1 MDSTLPDL
9 DAPARH
15 LVRALAADAGS
26 PAPGAD
32 GHAHRLYDALRDLAR
47 SHRARWAGNHTLNT
61 TAIVHEAYLK
71 VASWDGF
78 KGEDHF
84 LAVASRAMRQV
95 LVSYAGAR
103 HAQKRGGRQTPVAL
117 DDAPESALLTDPQ
130 IADVLTVDAALA
142 RLARLDPRAA
152 QVVEARIFGGLTEPE
167 TAAALGISEATAAR
181 DWRRARAWLRGEL
194 GEAPPT
200 LATLA

>member
-1 MDSTLPDL
+1 MDPTLPDL

-15 LVRALAADAGS
+15 LVGALAADAG
-26 PAPGAD
+26 PEGAD
-32 GHAHRLYDALRDLAR
+32 GYTRRLYDALRGLAR
-47 SHRARWAGNHTLNT
+47 SHRARWIGDHTLNT

-71 VASWDGF
+71 VAAWDGF
-78 KGEDHF
+78 TSEDHF

-103 HAQKRGGRQTPVAL
+103 RAQKRGGDHAPVAL

-130 IADVLTVDAALA
+130 ITDVLTVDAALT

-152 QVVEARIFGGLTEPE
+152 QVVEARLFGGLTEPE

-194 GEAPPT
+194 GETPPA